1 MEYIGSSS
9 NFVKCLSG
17 FTLLDPESP
26 MPVPPT
32 WIPRLAEILG
42 AVQKLP
48 SRDLDRDQ
56 IMRLFGV
63 KRRAALLLMK
73 ELEPKTVRGS
83 WRIDRLRLAAW
94 LEDQMRDASRELD
107 RRERLTRALIAAD
120 LFLPR
125 PKGAFLSVAATQ
137 EMRSQAVQGLPPGV
151 SLAFGRPSRLEV
163 EFQTLEELA
172 EKLIQAGLALDR
184 NFDHY
189 ASLLETGANSSAQTE
204 KDLERLDA
212 EYFKNWRP
220 S

>member
-1 MEYIGSSS
+1 
-9 NFVKCLSG
+9 
-17 FTLLDPESP
+17 

-32 WIPRLAEILG
+32 WIPRLAEILA
-42 AVQKLP
+42 AVQRMP
-48 SRDLDRDQ
+48 ERDLDREQ

-73 ELEPKTVRGS
+73 ELEPKMVRGS
-83 WRIDRLRLAAW
+83 WRIDRSRLAAW
-94 LEDQMRDASRELD
+94 LEEQMHDSDRELE
-107 RRERLTRALIAAD
+107 RQKRLTRALITAD
-120 LFLPR
+120 ISLPR
-125 PKGAFLSVAATQ
+125 PPGVFLSVVVTQ
-137 EMRSQAVQGLPPGV
+137 EMRRQAVRGLPPGV
-151 SLAFGRPSRLEV
+151 SLTFGSPSRLEV

-189 ASLLETGANSSAQTE
+189 ASLLENGSSSAAQTE
-204 KDLERLDA
+204 AELERQDA

>member
-1 MEYIGSSS
+1 
-9 NFVKCLSG
+9 
-17 FTLLDPESP
+17 

-32 WIPRLAEILG
+32 WIPRLAEILT
-42 AVQKLP
+42 AAQKLP
-48 SRDLDRDQ
+48 AGDLDREQ

-73 ELEPKTVRGS
+73 QLEPKMVRGS
-83 WRIDRLRLAAW
+83 WRIDRSRLATW
-94 LEDQMRDASRELD
+94 LEEQMHDSDRELE
-107 RRERLTRALIAAD
+107 RQKRLTRALITAD
-120 LFLPR
+120 ISLPR
-125 PKGAFLSVAATQ
+125 PPGAFLSVAATQ

-163 EFQTLEELA
+163 EFRTLEELA
-172 EKLIQAGLALDR
+172 EKLLQAGLALDR

-189 ASLLETGANSSAQTE
+189 ASLLETGANFSAPTE
-204 KDLERLDA
+204 EELERQDA

>member
-1 MEYIGSSS
+1 VPI
-9 NFVKCLSG
+9 
-17 FTLLDPESP
+17 
-26 MPVPPT
+26 PPT
-32 WIPRLAEILG
+32 WIPRLAEIL
-42 AVQKLP
+42 AAAQNLP
-48 SRDLDRDQ
+48 STDLDREQ

-73 ELEPKTVRGS
+73 ELEPKMVRGS
-83 WRIDRLRLAAW
+83 WRIERLRLAAW

-107 RRERLTRALIAAD
+107 RRERLTRALITAD
-120 LFLPR
+120 LSLPR

-163 EFQTLEELA
+163 EFETLEELA

-189 ASLLETGANSSAQTE
+189 ASLLETDANSSAQTE

>member
-1 MEYIGSSS
+1 
-9 NFVKCLSG
+9 
-17 FTLLDPESP
+17 

-32 WIPRLAEILG
+32 WIPRLAEILA
-42 AVQKLP
+42 AVESLP
-48 SRDLDRDQ
+48 SRELDREQ
-56 IMRLFGV
+56 IMRLFRI

-73 ELEPKTVRGS
+73 QLEPKMVRGS

-94 LEDQMRDASRELD
+94 LEDQMRDAGRELD
-107 RRERLTRALIAAD
+107 RRERLTRALITAD
-120 LFLPR
+120 LSLPR

-137 EMRSQAVQGLPPGV
+137 EMRSKAVQGFPPGV
-151 SLAFGRPSRLEV
+151 SLTTGSPSRLEV

-189 ASLLETGANSSAQTE
+189 ASLLETGAHSSAQTE
-204 KDLERLDA
+204 EELERLDA

>member
-1 MEYIGSSS
+1 MS
-9 NFVKCLSG
+9 
-17 FTLLDPESP
+17 
-26 MPVPPT
+26 VPPT
-32 WIPRLAEILG
+32 WIPRLAQIL
-42 AVQKLP
+42 AAAQSLP

-73 ELEPKTVRGS
+73 QLEPKIVRGS
-83 WRIDRLRLAAW
+83 WRIDRSRLTAW
-94 LEDQMRDASRELD
+94 LEEQMHDSDRELE
-107 RRERLTRALIAAD
+107 RQKRLTRALITAD
-120 LFLPR
+120 ISLPR
-125 PKGAFLSVAATQ
+125 PPGAFLSVVVTQ
-137 EMRSQAVQGLPPGV
+137 EMRRQAVRSLPPGT
-151 SLAFGRPSRLEV
+151 SLTFGNPSRLEV

-189 ASLLETGANSSAQTE
+189 ASLLEPGANSAAQTE
-204 KDLERLDA
+204 AELERQDA

>member
-1 MEYIGSSS
+1 
-9 NFVKCLSG
+9 
-17 FTLLDPESP
+17 

-32 WIPRLAEILG
+32 WIPRLAEILA
-42 AVQKLP
+42 AVQSLP
-48 SRDLDRDQ
+48 TRDLDREQ
-56 IMRLFGV
+56 IMRLFRI

-73 ELEPKTVRGS
+73 QLEPKMVRGS

-94 LEDQMRDASRELD
+94 LEDQMRDAGRELD
-107 RRERLTRALIAAD
+107 RRERLTRALITAD
-120 LFLPR
+120 LSLPR

-151 SLAFGRPSRLEV
+151 SLAIGRPSRLEV
-163 EFQTLEELA
+163 QFQTLEELA
-172 EKLIQAGLALDR
+172 EKLIQTGLALDR

-189 ASLLETGANSSAQTE
+189 ASLLETGAHSSTQPE
-204 KDLERLDA
+204 EELERLDA